1 MEESTNILLIDL
13 STLVEVTAKETVMVE
28 KLITVKNRAGIHARP
43 AAIIAQTAN
52 KFECDIILARDDIT
66 VNAKSIMGV
75 ITMAAGYNTVL
86 TLRTEGSDEVEAA
99 NVIEGLFESKFEE
112 D

>member
-1 MEESTNILLIDL
+1 MT
-13 STLVEVTAKETVMVE
+13 E
-28 KLITVKNRAGIHARP
+28 KMLTVKNRAGIHARP

-52 KFECDIILARDDIT
+52 KYACEVSLSRDGTT

-86 TLRTEGSDEVEAA
+86 TLHTDGEDEKEAA
-99 NVIEGLFESKFEE
+99 EAILALFDSKFEE
-112 D
+112 E

>member
-1 MEESTNILLIDL
+1 MTDIKNIIKKGKKIM
-13 STLVEVTAKETVMVE
+13 TE
-28 KLITVKNRAGIHARP
+28 KLLTVKNRAGIHARP

-52 KFECDIILARDDIT
+52 KFACEVSLSRDGTT

-86 TLRTEGSDEVEAA
+86 TLHTEGSDEKEAA
-99 NVIEGLFESKFEE
+99 EAILALFDSKFEE
-112 D
+112 E